1 MTYTVKQLADMAG
14 VSTRTLHYYDQIGL
28 LIPSEVATNGYR
40 HYRQDE
46 VYRLQQILFYKEL
59 GLELKKIKQ
68 ILDQPDF
75 NLICSLEAHKASL
88 EKEASRLLTLLDTV
102 ENTINHLKG
111 AHPMSD
117 KELFAGWSEEK
128 QVEYE
133 KEATQKY
140 DPETVRQS
148 SRRWKGYTQEE
159 KDRIRQ
165 QGGDIFQ
172 KMAEL
177 IPEGPTSEAAQAQVK
192 AYQDYVTASFY
203 DCTPEIIGGLG
214 TMYVE
219 DPRFRATFDAIH
231 PDLAEFARDAFTH
244 YAQTHAGK

>member
-28 LIPSEVATNGYR
+28 LTPSEVGANGYR
-40 HYRQDE
+40 QYHQAE
-46 VYRLQQILFYKEL
+46 LYRLQQILFYKEL
-59 GLELKKIKQ
+59 GLELKHIQ
-68 ILDQPDF
+68 EILDQPGF
-75 NLICSLEAHKASL
+75 NLIRSLEAHKSAL
-88 EKEASRLLTLLDTV
+88 EKETTRLLTLLDTV
-102 ENTINHLKG
+102 KNTINHLKG

-133 KEATQKY
+133 KEAMQMY
-140 DPETVRQS
+140 DPEKVKQS
-148 SRRWKGYTQEE
+148 SRRWKNYTREE
-159 KDRIRQ
+159 KDRIQQ
-165 QGGDIFQ
+165 QGGNIFQ

-177 IPEGPTSEAAQAQVK
+177 IPTGPTSEAAQAQVK

-214 TMYVE
+214 QAYTQ
-219 DPRFRATFDAIH
+219 DPRFQATFDAIH
-231 PDLAEFARDAFTH
+231 PDLAEFTSAAFTH
-244 YAQTHAGK
+244 YAKTHAEK